1 MNARFLPPDELCGDS
16 ICDSG
21 VETSFHRLS
30 FTESL
35 TGGSSLLTLNK
46 VPHDFGQEGPIEG
59 KI

>member
-1 MNARFLPPDELCGDS
+1 MTPCFSPSEELRDDS

-21 VETSFHRLS
+21 VETSFRKLS
-30 FTESL
+30 FTDSL

-46 VPHDFGQEGPIEG
+46 MPHDYGQEGPIEG